1 MKKDYALYLLEKT
14 RQDYNLIADDFSR
27 TRSSIWPE
35 TKSLFDRYLFT
46 RERVL
51 DLGCGNGRYY
61 EYFKEK
67 GLDYHGLDNSEK
79 LVEVARKRY
88 KEADFRVGDA
98 LNLPFSDN
106 FFDKVISIAVF
117 HHIPSEEFRISFL
130 KEVKR
135 VLKPKG
141 TLILTVWNFKEAKE
155 FLTYFKYVI
164 LKFFGSKLDAGDFL
178 EPWGKKALRYYH
190 LFSKKELVSLA
201 QKTGLEV
208 KEIGIVR
215 NERGNRRNTFL
226 VAQK

>member
-27 TRSSIWPE
+27 TRSSIWLE
-35 TKSLFDRYLFT
+35 TKALFDKYLSAG
-46 RERVL
+46 ERVL

-88 KEADFRVGDA
+88 KEADFQVGDA

-117 HHIPSEEFRISFL
+117 HHIPS
-130 KEVKR
+130 
-135 VLKPKG
+135 
-141 TLILTVWNFKEAKE
+141 
-155 FLTYFKYVI
+155 
-164 LKFFGSKLDAGDFL
+164 
-178 EPWGKKALRYYH
+178 
-190 LFSKKELVSLA
+190 
-201 QKTGLEV
+201 
-208 KEIGIVR
+208 
-215 NERGNRRNTFL
+215 
-226 VAQK
+226 